1 MMSTLLSSYLL
12 LLVLVAPSQCLLTH
26 PTTTNNRQNLQY
38 RKAIIQPLSF
48 SSRANSAS
56 AARSPNSNK
65 NTALHLFFDNFLH
78 PYGVSPNNHTNGDD
92 DDDIIHN
99 YNYFGR
105 KSNKNKKGSN
115 KKKEEDENYLLSL
128 LLPKYR
134 TPEELKSQS
143 VEEFQRARLEQ
154 QLRVMRNEK
163 QKMME
168 EDERKGGKND
178 MERKNTNKEDD
189 NKVFMADDDD
199 MVKRVADM
207 FQRNRLEEQHKL
219 RARQQQQQQQ
229 SSRGTQGQLDQPQ
242 EAQQQQ
248 TMNALESN
256 TKSDDKKHFLITNE
270 AFQRALLEERLRQ
283 SQQQQQQK
291 KQEMQERFVIDM
303 EAMEQDKN
311 DILHLIEATSAS
323 SATSKTTDTVEKRDD
338 DDLTNDGDIEK
349 ETENVDGGSSD
360 NVEAST
366 VNDSGASNDSGPP
379 VNNDKVMTTD
389 RDGDGGGGDNAGY
402 VMPING
408 DSGGESATKAT
419 TMPSDLSTQ
428 LKILHRMVALA
439 TAPVP
444 PPPSASTAI
453 TLLASNET
461 ATSSSR
467 SPMRIQK
474 FLATTHLPLPPDETT
489 PITSLALTP
498 LAHIATSIFLS
509 GAALFYATLAIL
521 DILLNDGK
529 EEYCAK
535 TCMRKAV
542 SIWKCSWHYL
552 FAKQQMQQQHRGALY
567 RTMEAAQTSFLALFF
582 TCQCVI
588 VRAATRTR
596 YATECM
602 DAGLGSLRC
611 LIYATRSLSF
621 LWKRV
626 VSSLRQRIGNIRSSS
641 AVTSNTGIKKER
653 RKFHLLRVLSNI
665 RNSASRRINH
675 QRSLLIKQQRMRAE
689 KEFQDKVQSLNED
702 ILAVEREKKKLDM
715 DRANL
720 LSEGV
725 GVLAWYSMTKEA
737 SDALAA
743 EREELEKERR
753 RKGGGKRHWRP
764 RFGYWG
770 VSGDDDSYSEDDENV
785 EIDNNV
791 TDADN

>member
-1 MMSTLLSSYLL
+1 
-12 LLVLVAPSQCLLTH
+12 
-26 PTTTNNRQNLQY
+26 
-38 RKAIIQPLSF
+38 
-48 SSRANSAS
+48 
-56 AARSPNSNK
+56 
-65 NTALHLFFDNFLH
+65 
-78 PYGVSPNNHTNGDD
+78 
-92 DDDIIHN
+92 
-99 YNYFGR
+99 
-105 KSNKNKKGSN
+105 
-115 KKKEEDENYLLSL
+115 
-128 LLPKYR
+128 
-134 TPEELKSQS
+134 
-143 VEEFQRARLEQ
+143 
-154 QLRVMRNEK
+154 MRG
-163 QKMME
+163 
-168 EDERKGGKND
+168 KGGG
-178 MERKNTNKEDD
+178 MAWREKNTNEEDD
-189 NKVFMADDDD
+189 KVFMADDDD
-199 MVKRVADM
+199 NMVKRVADI

-256 TKSDDKKHFLITNE
+256 AKSEDKKHFLITNE
-270 AFQRALLEERLRQ
+270 EFQRALLEERLRQ

-291 KQEMQERFVIDM
+291 KQEMHDRFVIDM

-323 SATSKTTDTVEKRDD
+323 SPASTTTDTMEKRDD
-338 DDLTNDGDIEK
+338 DDLANDGDVEK
-349 ETENVDGGSSD
+349 EAVNADGGISD
-360 NVEAST
+360 DVEAST
-366 VNDSGASNDSGPP
+366 ADDNRSASNDSGPP

-389 RDGDGGGGDNAGY
+389 RDGDGGDGNNDGY
-402 VMPING
+402 AMPING
-408 DSGGESATKAT
+408 DSGGESA

-489 PITSLALTP
+489 PIASLALAP
-498 LAHIATSIFLS
+498 MAHIATSIFLA

-542 SIWKCSWHYL
+542 SIWKSSWHYL
-552 FAKQQMQQQHRGALY
+552 FAKQQVQQQQRGALY

-582 TCQCVI
+582 TCQCVV

-602 DAGLGSLRC
+602 DAGLGSLRY

-621 LWKRV
+621 VWKRV
-626 VSSLRQRIGNIRSSS
+626 VSSLRQRIGSS

-702 ILAVEREKKKLDM
+702 ILAVEREKEKLDM

-753 RKGGGKRHWRP
+753 KKGGGKRHWRP
-764 RFGYWG
+764 RFGYWA
-770 VSGDDDSYSEDDENV
+770 VSADDDSYSEDDENV

-791 TDADN
+791 TDTDN

>member
-1 MMSTLLSSYLL
+1 MMSTFLSSYLL

-26 PTTTNNRQNLQY
+26 PTTTTNNRQNLQC
-38 RKAIIQPLSF
+38 RKSIIQPLSF
-48 SSRANSAS
+48 SSRASSAS

-92 DDDIIHN
+92 DDDDIIHN
-99 YNYFGR
+99 YNSFGR
-105 KSNKNKKGSN
+105 KSKKNKNGN

-168 EDERKGGKND
+168 DERKGGKNG
-178 MERKNTNKEDD
+178 MEGKNTNEVDD
-189 NKVFMADDDD
+189 KVFMADDDD

-219 RARQQQQQQQ
+219 RARQQQQQQ
-229 SSRGTQGQLDQPQ
+229 SSRGTQGQLDQPH

-256 TKSDDKKHFLITNE
+256 AKSEDKKHFLITNE

-283 SQQQQQQK
+283 SQQQQKNQK
-291 KQEMQERFVIDM
+291 MQERFVIDM

-311 DILHLIEATSAS
+311 DILNLIEATSAS
-323 SATSKTTDTVEKRDD
+323 SAASTTTDTMEKSND
-338 DDLTNDGDIEK
+338 DDLTNDGDVEK
-349 ETENVDGGSSD
+349 EAVNADGGISD
-360 NVEAST
+360 DVEAST
-366 VNDSGASNDSGPP
+366 ADDTGGASNDSGPP

-389 RDGDGGGGDNAGY
+389 RDGDGGDGNNDGY
-402 VMPING
+402 GMPING

-428 LKILHRMVALA
+428 LNILHRMVALA

-444 PPPSASTAI
+444 PPPSASSAI

-489 PITSLALTP
+489 PIASLALAP

-521 DILLNDGK
+521 NILLNDGK

-542 SIWKCSWHYL
+542 SIWKSSWHYL

-602 DAGLGSLRC
+602 DAGLGSLRY
-611 LIYATRSLSF
+611 LIYAIRSLSF
-621 LWKRV
+621 VWKRV
-626 VSSLRQRIGNIRSSS
+626 VSSSRQRIGNIRSSS

-702 ILAVEREKKKLDM
+702 ILAVEWEKKKLDM

-720 LSEGV
+720 LREGV

-770 VSGDDDSYSEDDENV
+770 VSADER
-785 EIDNNV
+785 
-791 TDADN
+791 

>member
-1 MMSTLLSSYLL
+1 MVATFLSSYLL
-12 LLVLVAPSQCLLTH
+12 LLVLVAPSQSLLTH
-26 PTTTNNRQNLQY
+26 PTTTTTNNRQNLQY
-38 RKAIIQPLSF
+38 RKSIIQPLSF
-48 SSRANSAS
+48 SSRASSAS

-105 KSNKNKKGSN
+105 KSKKKKNGN

-163 QKMME
+163 QQKMM
-168 EDERKGGKND
+168 EDERKGGRNGT
-178 MERKNTNKEDD
+178 EGKNTNEDEDD
-189 NKVFMADDDD
+189 KVFMADDDD
-199 MVKRVADM
+199 MVKRIADM

-229 SSRGTQGQLDQPQ
+229 SSRGTQGQLDQPH

-256 TKSDDKKHFLITNE
+256 AKSEDKKHFLITNE

-283 SQQQQQQK
+283 SQQQQK
-291 KQEMQERFVIDM
+291 KQEMQDRFVIDM

-323 SATSKTTDTVEKRDD
+323 SPASTTTDTMEKRDD
-338 DDLTNDGDIEK
+338 DDLANDGDVEK
-349 ETENVDGGSSD
+349 EAVNADGEISD
-360 NVEAST
+360 DVEAST
-366 VNDSGASNDSGPP
+366 ADDNRGASNDSGPP

-389 RDGDGGGGDNAGY
+389 RDGDGGDGNNDGY

-408 DSGGESATKAT
+408 DSGGESATK
-419 TMPSDLSTQ
+419 MPSDLSTQ

-444 PPPSASTAI
+444 PPPSASSAI
-453 TLLASNET
+453 TLLPSNET

-489 PITSLALTP
+489 PIASLALAP

-542 SIWKCSWHYL
+542 SIWKSSWHYL
-552 FAKQQMQQQHRGALY
+552 FAKQQMQQQHRGALF

-602 DAGLGSLRC
+602 DAGLGSLRY

-621 LWKRV
+621 VWKRV
-626 VSSLRQRIGNIRSSS
+626 VSSSRQRIGNIRSSS

-702 ILAVEREKKKLDM
+702 KLAVEREKEKLDM

-764 RFGYWG
+764 RFGYWA
-770 VSGDDDSYSEDDENV
+770 VSADDDSYSEDDENV
-785 EIDNNV
+785 EIDINV
-791 TDADN
+791 TDTGN

>member
-1 MMSTLLSSYLL
+1 MMSTSFYLPPLL

-26 PTTTNNRQNLQY
+26 PTTTTTNRQNLQY
-38 RKAIIQPLSF
+38 RKSIIQPLSF
-48 SSRANSAS
+48 SSSAS
-56 AARSPNSNK
+56 AARNSPNSNK

-105 KSNKNKKGSN
+105 KSKKNKNGN

-168 EDERKGGKND
+168 DERKGGKND
-178 MERKNTNKEDD
+178 MEGKNTNEEEDD
-189 NKVFMADDDD
+189 KVFMADDDD
-199 MVKRVADM
+199 MVKRVADI

-229 SSRGTQGQLDQPQ
+229 SSRGTQGQLDQPH
-242 EAQQQQ
+242 EVQQQQ

-291 KQEMQERFVIDM
+291 KQKMQDRFVIDM

-323 SATSKTTDTVEKRDD
+323 SPASKTTDTVEKRDD
-338 DDLTNDGDIEK
+338 DDLTNDGDV
-349 ETENVDGGSSD
+349 ETEAENVDGGISD

-366 VNDSGASNDSGPP
+366 VNDNRGASNDSGPP

-389 RDGDGGGGDNAGY
+389 RDGDGGDGNNDGY
-402 VMPING
+402 AMPING

-419 TMPSDLSTQ
+419 TAPSDLSTQ

-461 ATSSSR
+461 ATSSSG

-489 PITSLALTP
+489 PIASLALAP

-542 SIWKCSWHYL
+542 SIWKSAWHYL
-552 FAKQQMQQQHRGALY
+552 FAKQQVQQQHRRALY

-602 DAGLGSLRC
+602 DAGLGSLRY

-621 LWKRV
+621 VWKRV
-626 VSSLRQRIGNIRSSS
+626 VSSSRQRIGNIRSSS

-770 VSGDDDSYSEDDENV
+770 VSADDDSYSEDDENV

-791 TDADN
+791 TDTDN